1 MSQLLYLAVIYYLVT
16 YYYLDPKQN
25 FFKYISCLYLS
36 SKTALLSHSGSINA
50 FQKWQMHRIELKVQV
65 HTYIFCWN
73 LDVCHS
79 MLSSS
84 STIPKMYTTFVNIC
98 TTKGLYYVEET
109 FFTKGQKSQEKAKK
123 QAHTCA
129 ALK

>member
-1 MSQLLYLAVIYYLVT
+1 
-16 YYYLDPKQN
+16 
-25 FFKYISCLYLS
+25 
-36 SKTALLSHSGSINA
+36 
-50 FQKWQMHRIELKVQV
+50 
-65 HTYIFCWN
+65 
-73 LDVCHS
+73 